1 MPQVLG
7 GFNGLMAGKAVVMI
21 NEAAGDRVDY
31 ERLKDITGAPQVS
44 INEKYGAQYLAD
56 ATAWYW
62 LGCNDYS
69 GAVKMTGNGVDR
81 RWSPIAVTRSLIHWV
96 EDLKGLSNRG
106 AEQWLADNAWV
117 ARDPVEVGKWLQSLI
132 DKGMPTHRPK
142 PLRTKDY
149 DAMVEV
155 SQGPLEDLVAVVD
168 DHRDVQYLLGDVVY
182 RGYTQLYRQDN
193 PSGKPL
199 GIKKFYANL
208 EAHVEQHW
216 AGEWEL
222 VRENVQTGLG
232 SKTAPQKVLRRTGY
246 EGPLRKRDMGRHVDS
261 MGRVMMFLPSWDP
274 MTHSNPVD

>member
-1 MPQVLG
+1 
-7 GFNGLMAGKAVVMI
+7 VVMI

-31 ERLKDITGAPQVS
+31 ERLKDITGSPQVS

-81 RWSPIAVTRSLIHWV
+81 RWSPVAIKKSLVQWI
-96 EDLKGLSNRG
+96 EDLKDLSNRD

-132 DKGMPTHRPK
+132 DKGMPTCRPQ

-155 SQGPLEDLVAVVD
+155 SQGPLEDLVGILD
-168 DHRDVQYLLGDVVY
+168 EQSDVPYLLGDVVY

-199 GIKKFYANL
+199 KIKKFYANL
-208 EAHVEQHW
+208 EAYLEQNHKE
-216 AGEWEL
+216 AWEL
-222 VRENVQTGLG
+222 VRENVQTGTG
-232 SKTAPQKVLRRTGY
+232 SKTAQQKVLRRVGY
-246 EGPLRKRDMGRHVDS
+246 DGPLRKREMARYVDS
-261 MGRVMMFLPSWDP
+261 MGRIMMFLPSWDP
-274 MTHSNPVD
+274 MTHCNPVD